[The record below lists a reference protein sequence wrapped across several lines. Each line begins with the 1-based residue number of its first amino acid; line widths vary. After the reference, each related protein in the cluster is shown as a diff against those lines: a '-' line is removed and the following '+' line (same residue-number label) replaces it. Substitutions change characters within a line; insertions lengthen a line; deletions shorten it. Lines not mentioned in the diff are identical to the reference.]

1 MADTTEV
8 NEEIEQKGVIAEVIG
23 ATVTN
28 EVEVEVA
35 VAVAAVAKDM
45 RVVHHHLTIEA
56 MIDVRVVGD
65 TNAHVPV
72 LTLRVSKV

>member
-28 EVEVEVA
+28 EVEVA
-35 VAVAAVAKDM
+35 VAAAVAKDM

>member
-28 EVEVEVA
+28 EVEVA
-35 VAVAAVAKDM
+35 VAAAAVAKDM

-56 MIDVRVVGD
+56 LIDVRVVGD